1 MVGPGEVD
9 DELQDEVKEE
19 CSSKYGPVDKCLVY
33 EITTRVRPEE
43 AVRLFVKFQRAGDA
57 DKGRILQT

>member
-9 DELQDEVKEE
+9 AELQDEVKEE
-19 CSSKYGPVDKCLVY
+19 CASKYGPVDKCLVY

-43 AVRLFVKFQRAGDA
+43 AVRIFVKFQRASDA
-57 DKGRILQT
+57 DNGNT